1 MLQNARVRRAHL
13 CSIKKRIQLLHH
25 GTTGIKMD
33 EISDCLRF
41 VSVDG
46 RIGGLDSLPIFTI
59 KQSLTMKKNMGSTDK
74 TIRLLL
80 AAVFAVLFF
89 TGVVGGLLGYILLA
103 LGGIF
108 VLTSLVGFCPLY
120 ALVGMSTC
128 PAETHK

>member
-1 MLQNARVRRAHL
+1 
-13 CSIKKRIQLLHH
+13 
-25 GTTGIKMD
+25 
-33 EISDCLRF
+33 
-41 VSVDG
+41 
-46 RIGGLDSLPIFTI
+46 
-59 KQSLTMKKNMGSTDK
+59 MKKNMGSTDK